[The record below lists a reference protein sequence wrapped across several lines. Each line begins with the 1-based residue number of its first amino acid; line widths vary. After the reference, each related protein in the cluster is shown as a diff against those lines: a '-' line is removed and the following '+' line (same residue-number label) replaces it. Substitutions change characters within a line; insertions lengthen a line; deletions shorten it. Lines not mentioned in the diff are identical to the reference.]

1 MKLWKA
7 IWDFEWGMASIGGGI
22 CLILMVFI
30 TVISVFGRYVMQMDL
45 IPGAYNIIERIIF
58 PLMIFWALPMA
69 HREGTFPRLE
79 LLPEALSPKAKA
91 ALNIFIVGVEA
102 VIYAILLY
110 FVVLFVWNGIQ
121 SNRSMQIGI
130 NVLPLWPIIIMMPVA
145 FVLMLLEMVRLIYED
160 FRTALG
166 KSRA

>member
-102 VIYAILLY
+102 VIYAIVLY

-166 KSRA
+166 KSRT

>member
-102 VIYAILLY
+102 VIYAIVLY